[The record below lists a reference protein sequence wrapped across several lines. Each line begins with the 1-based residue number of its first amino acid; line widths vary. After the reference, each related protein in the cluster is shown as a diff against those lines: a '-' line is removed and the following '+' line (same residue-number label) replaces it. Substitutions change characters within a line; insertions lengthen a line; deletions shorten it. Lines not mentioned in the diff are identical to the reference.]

1 MSKTTFG
8 IKKII
13 FLTLV
18 AASTQIQAQGL
29 TPLLKEGSTN
39 SNMKIFTI
47 AIMNPYNQR
56 MSYEM
61 LAIDKETNED
71 QPDIKFSGRKGTIPR
86 YGQKKLRVYIPID
99 QEDREARICVTFP
112 EMQGTIRPRVCG
124 DFTVHLADR

>member
-8 IKKII
+8 IKKIV
-13 FLTLV
+13 FLMLV
-18 AASTQIQAQGL
+18 AASMQIQAQGL

-61 LAIDKETNED
+61 LAIDKELGL
-71 QPDIKFSGRKGTIPR
+71 I
-86 YGQKKLRVYIPID
+86 
-99 QEDREARICVTFP
+99 
-112 EMQGTIRPRVCG
+112 
-124 DFTVHLADR
+124 